1 MKRILPYL
9 LILLA
14 LVVMPTTMS
23 CQKSAHQKGLEMDK
37 RIADQHANP
46 QGIAGSVIVRDITL
60 KDRAGHK
67 HHFVDYQWKFM
78 YSCYGGCGCTMVN
91 HIIVPTDGVTDSMS
105 VAYMAVVDDFRGSPT
120 RALTTAGRNARNIS
134 PFVAFAKKTV
144 GTPTSVI
151 MAYAHQQFGRS
162 PEVTSIKRSYHW
174 TGDPTNTYDMA
185 QFIFEQK

>member
-9 LILLA
+9 LVLLA
-14 LVVMPTTMS
+14 LVVIPTTMS
-23 CQKSAHQKGLEMDK
+23 CQKSAHQKGLEMDQE
-37 RIADQHANP
+37 IAAQHANP
-46 QGIAGSVIVRDITL
+46 QGFVGYLNVRDIAL
-60 KDRAGHK
+60 RDRTGYK

-120 RALTTAGRNARNIS
+120 RALTAAGKNASNIS
-134 PFVAFAKKTV
+134 PFVTFAKKTV

-151 MAYAHQQFGRS
+151 MAYAHQQFGGS
-162 PEVTSIKRSYHW
+162 PDVTSIKQSYRW

-185 QFIFEQK
+185 QFIFEKE